1 MKTGGWAELDPRG
14 LEDPL
19 NGLRTR
25 LRRDLSR
32 GLGGGIFQVV
42 FFRDHCSVAKQTGME
57 TESRRVAG
65 KLVWWPGWEALE

>member
-19 NGLRTR
+19 NGLRTK

-42 FFRDHCSVAKQTGME
+42 FFQRSLFC
-57 TESRRVAG
+57 G
-65 KLVWWPGWEALE
+65 KANGDGD